1 MRDSKNSVSN
11 EKTKEVATTAAKAA
25 VEASGVPTRTVLRI
39 IIILL
44 AVIVVLWVISKL
56 TGIILLLV
64 LSIFFAYLVSPMVEF
79 LRRPR
84 TIGGRTVAIPRIAA
98 ITLAY
103 LILIGGIL
111 LVVFGIVPRLSNQ
124 FPEFV
129 TQAQAY
135 WQSLGTRMQEL
146 VTYSNRLPRP
156 VIAALNE
163 AIPQVRDEVI
173 HTVQSLFAASLTYVI
188 YLPWLILIPI
198 LAFFLLKDAESFRRS
213 ALLMLPRGR
222 WRWRG
227 DEFFQDINSTLAAY
241 IRAQLTACVLIGG
254 ICSLGFTLLGL
265 PGGLVMGFIAGVLE
279 FIPLVGPLTVAI
291 MAAILAMFH
300 AGPFNAFLVLLFLGV
315 LRIVHDYVVY
325 PRLIGQGIHLHP
337 LAVIFAILAGE
348 KLAGVSG
355 IFLAIPVVAILTVS
369 YRHWMEH
376 RGSEGIS
383 DLLEPTPPEPVAAVA
398 LASGPAVMGNELHA
412 HTTPEQMERAR
423 PDLTTGELTLPE
435 EIRQQLDDAPSDPQ
449 TAENDAPHRADQ
461 AQPQD
466 DTGPRSPAESDDA
479 YLQHTD
485 R

>member
-1 MRDSKNSVSN
+1 MSN
-11 EKTKEVATTAAKAA
+11 EKTRETAVTAAKA

-39 IIILL
+39 IVVLL
-44 AVIVVLWVISKL
+44 AVLIVLWMISKL

-64 LSIFFAYLVSPMVEF
+64 LSIFFAYLVSPLVEF
-79 LRRPR
+79 IRQPR
-84 TIGGRTVAIPRIAA
+84 TIGGRTIAVPKVVA

-103 LILIGGIL
+103 LLILAAM
-111 LVVFGIVPRLSNQ
+111 LVAIFVIVPSLSNQ
-124 FPEFV
+124 FPEFAA
-129 TQAQAY
+129 QAQAY
-135 WQSLGTRMQEL
+135 WKSLGDRMQEI
-146 VTYSNRLPRP
+146 VRYSRRLPP
-156 VIAALNE
+156 TVVEGLNH
-163 AIPQVRDEVI
+163 AIPQVQEAVI
-173 HTVQSLFAASLTYVI
+173 QTVQVFFAASLAYVI

-198 LAFFLLKDAESFRRS
+198 LAFFLLKDAEGFRRS

-241 IRAQLTACVLIGG
+241 IRAQLTACLLIGVV
-254 ICSLGFTLLGL
+254 CALGFTLLGL
-265 PGGLVMGFIAGVLE
+265 PGGLVMGFIAGALE
-279 FIPLVGPLTVAI
+279 FVPLVGPLTVAI

-315 LRIVHDYVVY
+315 LRIVQDYAIY

-348 KLAGVSG
+348 KLAGVAG

-376 RGSEGIS
+376 RGSEGIA
-383 DLLEPTPPEPVAAVA
+383 DLLEPTPPTPVDPAKLEV
-398 LASGPAVMGNELHA
+398 GPAVMGNELHS
-412 HTTPEQMERAR
+412 HSTPEQMERAR

-435 EIRQQLDDAPSDPQ
+435 EVKQQLDDAPSDPQ
-449 TAENDAPHRADQ
+449 SAESDAQHRVDQ
-461 AQPQD
+461 EQPQD
-466 DTGPRSPAESDDA
+466 DIERRSQAESDDA

>member
-1 MRDSKNSVSN
+1 VSK
-11 EKTKEVATTAAKAA
+11 ETKDLATTAAKAA
-25 VEASGVPTRTVLRI
+25 VEASGIPTRVVLRI

-44 AVIVVLWVISKL
+44 VVAAIIWMIYKL

-64 LSIFFAYLVSPMVEF
+64 LSIFFAYLVSPLVEF
-79 LRRPR
+79 IRQPR
-84 TIGGRTVAIPRIAA
+84 TIGDRTIAIPKVAA
-98 ITLAY
+98 ISLAY
-103 LILIGGIL
+103 LIVLAAVL
-111 LVVFGIVPRLSNQ
+111 LAIFVIVPSLSNQ
-124 FPEFV
+124 FPGFA
-129 TQAQAY
+129 AQAKEY
-135 WQSLGTRMQEL
+135 WQSLGERAQPLIEYSRSRRIPGPLLDAVNSAIKKVQET
-146 VTYSNRLPRP
+146 VFSTTTEFFT
-156 VIAALNE
+156 AA
-163 AIPQVRDEVI
+163 IG
-173 HTVQSLFAASLTYVI
+173 YVI

-198 LAFFLLKDAESFRRS
+198 LTFFLLKDADGFRRS

-241 IRAQLTACVLIGG
+241 IRAQLTACLFIGVV
-254 ICSLGFTLLGL
+254 CALGFTLLGL

-291 MAAILAMFH
+291 MAAILAVFH

-315 LRIVHDYVVY
+315 LRVIHDYAIY
-325 PRLIGQGIHLHP
+325 PKLIGQGIHLHP

-348 KLAGVSG
+348 KLAGVAG

-369 YRHWMEH
+369 YKHWMEH
-376 RGSEGIS
+376 RGSEGIA
-383 DLLEPTPPEPVAAVA
+383 DLLEPTPAAPVDEAQLA
-398 LASGPAVMGNELHA
+398 LAAAEMADELHA
-412 HTTPEQMERAR
+412 HTTPEEMERAR

-435 EIRQQLDDAPSDPQ
+435 ELREQLDDASSDQQ
-449 TAENDAPHRADQ
+449 TAENGAPRHVDQ

-466 DTGPRSPAESDDA
+466 DTEQKSPAESDDA